1 MGAEFIK
8 ILSYVGTVL
17 IIPDLFACLCL
28 QPVIFLS
35 ELVSCFLIFLACAS
49 SQAAVAGDLGF

>member
-1 MGAEFIK
+1 MGGEFID
-8 ILSYVGTVL
+8 ILSYVESVYCDVRF
-17 IIPDLFACLCL
+17 ICLCL

-49 SQAAVAGDLGF
+49 SQPAVAGGLGFY